1 MRTLSLVVLTTAL
14 LLAQA
19 VFAVP
24 IDAHVDCFRK
34 KRQST
39 ATSEMIQAQA
49 AVQLAYQAAGGGRG
63 GGGCGGQLGSGR
75 C

>member
-24 IDAHVDCFRK
+24 ISDPVVSFRK
-34 KRQST
+34 NRQST

-49 AVQLAYQAAGGGRG
+49 AAQLAYQAAVGAAAAAAVGNWG
-63 GGGCGGQLGSGR
+63 LVDV
-75 C
+75 